1 MKSLKFLLKRIV
13 VVYLILFLILANTS
27 QCMARAYDAACGEY
41 VSQYAKDFI
50 AKYGSNSVYVATAE
64 VSWAGGSFG
73 NGTFYCCCTS
83 GVKYMF
89 EQALGV
95 NLYNYGY
102 SAWASDNLSI
112 TSTYWDKYP
121 TSSAKAG
128 DIYVK
133 EGHVELATGGGG
145 TANFG
150 SSGPAAKECNE
161 GGRFQIAIRMKSNV
175 DVNPSGTITG
185 SGSSS
190 NYDEEKDSI
199 YGSNGFVYQGVAT
212 LSGYQSGGTLGKWLF
227 DTLLKILDWIIGLLT
242 YILRMA
248 IVGWTI
254 IIERVFIDGIVN
266 AVTGIENTSG
276 ESGEEEETGEETED
290 PDAAI
295 GDESNPDE
303 YVSTGIV
310 TMSNIGDNAKLNA
323 ASNSKNSSKAN
334 VTVENIV
341 YNRVPILDANFFNF
355 ETAVTVENNEGNV
368 FKPGTLIGNDGEGIK
383 VVTANIDKGGIIY
396 ILKVAI
402 ATWYYTFRVMAVAA
416 MLMVLVYLGIKAA
429 FSSVADGKALYKE
442 MLVGWVGGF
451 ILLFVMHYIMY
462 ATLYLNEGLV
472 NWVSSLQ
479 KNWSGQEISLYE
491 TVRSKAYEIKAS
503 TGWSGAIMYI
513 VLVYYSVKF
522 LLIYAKRYFTIAMLA
537 ILSPLVALSYAIE
550 KINKKGKRAKIYGT
564 WLRDFI
570 FTTLLQTVHALI
582 YAIFIGTALQ
592 LTEASLMGIALSLVF
607 LHFMVHAE
615 EIMRKIMAFPE
626 GPSALMN
633 TTIPTIA
640 ALQATKV
647 GGFEVKKIGSAYGKA
662 LDKVILKPVST
673 ATGKALDKMKEGL
686 DEATGGEEKTAALSE
701 ASAKKVEEEAK
712 KKEQRKKEVVA
723 AIGAAKDI
731 GSGVLYGSLVIPGLV
746 IGGFSGTSIGLI
758 ALQRSINSFL
768 SLRTRGIQI
777 TGVKKPKKQQRFK
790 FNGVFLNSEAAANR
804 LMTRLDAAGIS
815 YTKRKGTI
823 RAGETYRDRM
833 HLVDE
838 YGEGLV
844 EPRVSVPR
852 RALRF
857 AKRVGIGAAKVGT
870 GVAGYEKIKEVDS
883 RVQGR
888 AELAKRDALIRVY
901 SQAEQKENEIIR
913 EYQQIKLQQEKLI
926 AALEEKNPELAE
938 RLRRRQDSE
947 TEETLL
953 AMSEPITIEDVE
965 EAIAHYTERN
975 PQFNIEAEELPTDA
989 DLVGLVQELNTV
1001 LEKKDSRVRA
1011 NDNFVNVLKTNLYA
1025 AQAGVA
1031 TEGEETAQVDRVTGG
1046 KAATRR
1052 ATGRGAN
1059 IDPRTGAEY
1068 FDPNDPMQSRHAPT
1082 QGAAKENNE
1091 DVHARAAGVAKEVK
1105 AEGTRINKN
1114 SSSASASSGPR
1125 YNARLAREEIDR
1137 NDPMQSRHAPQA
1149 SGATESAPR
1158 GEGNG
1163 PRPGTPEERGNTRK
1177 NAVRMTSKATGT
1189 INVRSDVDVGSL
1201 GSLIGKI
1208 LELQSINDELVEL
1221 GEEPI
1226 YDPEAIIKELG
1237 LAY

>member
-1 MKSLKFLLKRIV
+1 MKKLKFLFKRIV

-41 VSQYAKDFI
+41 VSNYAKEFI
-50 AKYGSNSVYVATAE
+50 GKYGSNSVYVATAE

-73 NGTFYCCCTS
+73 NGTFRCCCTS

-102 SAWASDNLSI
+102 SAWASNNLSI
-112 TSTYWDKYP
+112 TSTYWDKNP
-121 TSSAKAG
+121 VSAAKPG

-150 SSGPAAKECNE
+150 SSGPSCKIGNE

-212 LSGYQSGGTLGKWLF
+212 LSGYESGGTLGKWLF

-266 AVTGIENTSG
+266 MVTGINNTSG
-276 ESGEEEETGEETED
+276 ETEEETSGDEED
-290 PDAAI
+290 PNAAI

-303 YVSTGIV
+303 YVSTGV
-310 TMSNIGDNAKLNA
+310 VAVSNIGNNAKLNA
-323 ASNSKNSSKAN
+323 ASNSANSSKAN

-355 ETAVTVENNEGNV
+355 ETALTTENNEGNV
-368 FKPGTLIGNDGEGIK
+368 FRPGTLIGNDGEGIK

-402 ATWYYTFRVMAVAA
+402 ATWYYTFRVMAVAV
-416 MLMVLVYLGIKAA
+416 MLIVLVYLGIKSA

-442 MLVGWVGGF
+442 MLIGWVTGF
-451 ILLFVMHYIMY
+451 ILLFLMHYIMY

-472 NWVSSLQ
+472 NWISSLQ
-479 KNWSGQEISLYE
+479 KNLSGQEISLYE

-513 VLVYYSVKF
+513 VLVYYAVKF
-522 LLIYAKRYFTIAMLA
+522 LFIYAKRYFTLATLA
-537 ILSPLVALSYAIE
+537 ILSPVVALSYAVE
-550 KINKKGKRAKIYGT
+550 KINKKGKRARIYGM

-582 YAIFIGTALQ
+582 YAIFIGTALK

-633 TTIPTIA
+633 TAIPTIA
-640 ALQATKV
+640 ALKSAQV
-647 GGFEVKKIGSAYGKA
+647 GGTSVKKIGSAYGKA
-662 LDKVILKPVST
+662 LNKVVLKPVSN
-673 ATGKALDKMKEGL
+673 ATGKALDKVKTNI
-686 DEATGGEEKTAALSE
+686 DELTGRSGEAATLTE
-701 ASAKKVEEEAK
+701 ASAKKIEEKNK
-712 KKEQRKKEVVA
+712 KKEQTKKEVMA
-723 AIGAAKDI
+723 ALGTAKDI
-731 GSGVLYGSLVIPGLV
+731 GLGTIYGMSVIPAIV
-746 IGGFSGTSIGLI
+746 IGGFGAGGL
-758 ALQRSINSFL
+758 AMQNSLNSFL
-768 SLRTRGIQI
+768 SIKARNAQI
-777 TGVKKPKKQQRFK
+777 TGVKKPAKKKKYK
-790 FNGVFLNSEAAANR
+790 FNGVALTSEASARR
-804 LMTRLDAAGIS
+804 LMAKLDAAGIS
-815 YTKRKGTI
+815 YSRRNGMIKAGNTI
-823 RAGETYRDRM
+823 RERREY
-833 HLVDE
+833 VDE

-844 EPRVSVPR
+844 EPRVSLPGRFLRLAGRLGAGAVGMAAGVPVIDAIR
-852 RALRF
+852 D
-857 AKRVGIGAAKVGT
+857 T
-870 GVAGYEKIKEVDS
+870 DS
-883 RVQGR
+883 RMLGR
-888 AELAKRDALIRVY
+888 EDMEKREALIRVY
-901 SQAEQKENEIIR
+901 SDAERRENEIIR
-913 EYQQIKLQQEKLI
+913 EYNQIRVEQDKLI
-926 AALEEKNPELAE
+926 AALEQKNPELAD

-947 TEETLL
+947 MEEAML
-953 AMSEPITIEDVE
+953 ALAEPITMEDVE
-965 EAIAHYTERN
+965 EALAHYTERN
-975 PQFNIEAEELPTDA
+975 PQFDVEARELPSDET
-989 DLVGLVQELNTV
+989 LVGVVQELNTV
-1001 LEKKDSRVRA
+1001 LEKKHSRVRA
-1011 NDNFVNVLKTNLYA
+1011 GDNFVSVLKTNLYA
-1025 AQAGVA
+1025 AQAGIA
-1031 TEGEETAQVDRVTGG
+1031 SGNAEDDTPVDRMTGG
-1046 KAATRR
+1046 VASRR
-1052 ATGRGAN
+1052 PTGRGK
-1059 IDPRTGAEY
+1059 IDPRTGAEI
-1068 FDPNDPMQSRHAPT
+1068 FDPNDPMQSRNAPS
-1082 QGAAKENNE
+1082 QGGASENTTS
-1091 DVHARAAGVAKEVK
+1091 DLQAAAGEVEREVK
-1105 AEGTRINKN
+1105 AAGKRINKN
-1114 SSSASASSGPR
+1114 SSSASSSGPR

-1137 NDPMQSRHAPQA
+1137 NDPMQSRNAPQA
-1149 SGATESAPR
+1149 GAARE
-1158 GEGNG
+1158 NG
-1163 PRPGTPEERGNTRK
+1163 GSLKEVIHATAG
-1177 NAVRMTSKATGT
+1177 KAGT
-1189 INVRSDVDVGSL
+1189 IDVRADVDTGSL

-1208 LELQSINDELVEL
+1208 LELQSINDELVAL
-1221 GEEPI
+1221 GEKPI
-1226 YDPEAIIKELG
+1226 YDPEKIIKELK
-1237 LAY
+1237 LTR